1 MCLHTCAILSAGFL
15 NSSWWNVCETAIC
28 YRRWGCYQIQME
40 KAHFEQYFLKG
51 HLPPWAWLL
60 IMIIIIVGKI
70 MVNTKPS
77 LTQWFHNLVVTLEVA
92 FSRKCTNYMQIK
104 PVQLVR
110 LLCTWYSLGAATQQ
124 PCKVSGKTAWKIK
137 LTCPKSSCVS
147 ATNSSAVVAM
157 Y

>member
-1 MCLHTCAILSAGFL
+1 
-15 NSSWWNVCETAIC
+15 
-28 YRRWGCYQIQME
+28 
-40 KAHFEQYFLKG
+40 
-51 HLPPWAWLL
+51 
-60 IMIIIIVGKI
+60 

-77 LTQWFHNLVVTLEVA
+77 LTQWFHNLLVTLEVA
-92 FSRKCTNYMQIK
+92 FSCKCTNVHIGIQIK

-110 LLCTWYSLGAATQQ
+110 LLCAWYSLGAATQL